1 MASHPLFSRRVSLQ
15 AGASTILGLGEAEW
29 RQLRSA
35 PASHGHRAVVFVFL
49 SGGLAQHESFDPK
62 PDAPD
67 TIRGEFGTIATKIP
81 GVRYSEYLPLLA
93 ARADRTTLVRSLG
106 HRSNDHSA
114 GHHIMLTGQSG
125 FLWDST
131 LLHPDQRIILLLL
144 PWLGQ

>member
-81 GVRYSEYLPLLA
+81 GVR
-93 ARADRTTLVRSLG
+93 VRPSSCL
-106 HRSNDHSA
+106 RSPPAPATPKH
-114 GHHIMLTGQSG
+114 
-125 FLWDST
+125 
-131 LLHPDQRIILLLL
+131 
-144 PWLGQ
+144 WLGYGQTGYWHPRIFQVNSDRQGCS